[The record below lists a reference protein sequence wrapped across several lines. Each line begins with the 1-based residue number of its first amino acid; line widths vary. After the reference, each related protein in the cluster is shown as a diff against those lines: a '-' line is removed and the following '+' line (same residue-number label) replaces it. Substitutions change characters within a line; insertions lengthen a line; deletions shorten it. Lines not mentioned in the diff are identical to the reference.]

1 MQRIQWRE
9 EDLLVDRLVL
19 RKRDRSELESEAL
32 DLADDLGL
40 DTADDT
46 SSPRPGD
53 FWIGCHPAAGWGDAD
68 PQRVGW
74 VSYLELPVALFAL
87 RSSLRN

>member
-19 RKRDRSELESEAL
+19 RKRDRSEMESEAL
-32 DLADDLGL
+32 GLADDLGL

-46 SSPRPGD
+46 SIPQPGD
-53 FWIGCHPAAGWGDAD
+53 FWIGCHPAGGWGDAD